1 MQSQTSQIKS
11 LVVCSCDL
19 WQIGVKQK
27 QNRTESNFC
36 INFYEAEMFNSG
48 HMVNI
53 PFLPDV
59 KLHPYCFFVT
69 KVKRVSRTKILR
81 NKECYLGINNLDF
94 DTV

>member
-1 MQSQTSQIKS
+1 
-11 LVVCSCDL
+11 
-19 WQIGVKQK
+19 
-27 QNRTESNFC
+27 
-36 INFYEAEMFNSG
+36 MFNSG

-59 KLHPYCFFVT
+59 KLHPFCFFVT